1 VGIKHP
7 AASSGV
13 LEVRSWKLG
22 VRIKCPKGLGIK
34 PREIKFL
41 KIGNISQKP
50 KQGKVVHSKNTDKTI
65 YILVDGLLLQKV
77 AKLSCFR
84 KVPLIIPLSVGSN
97 NT

>member
-1 VGIKHP
+1 MVRGRKP
-7 AASSGV
+7 PEASYAEIFT
-13 LEVRSWKLG
+13 LNFFT
-22 VRIKCPKGLGIK
+22 PF